1 MLRSQYHRRREGRGD
16 QRREGFRDTYMCP
29 WYSVD
34 VVTKPSG
41 AAARPRH
48 GQLDRHA
55 KYHARAGILVLHGQ
69 GMEISPLRTRWAH
82 KGILF
87 LFYRTLFPLSM
98 IP

>member
-41 AAARPRH
+41 AAQDLAMVSSTGTPKITHELAFSSCMVKAWRSRH
-48 GQLDRHA
+48 
-55 KYHARAGILVLHGQ
+55 
-69 GMEISPLRTRWAH
+69 
-82 KGILF
+82 
-87 LFYRTLFPLSM
+87 
-98 IP
+98 